1 MTDVANK
8 RAAASTFSSRMY
20 HNSMM
25 FHSIHYIRGSC
36 NANLMENGLLSKC
49 PSFTG
54 IINES
59 RWIWEGITGT
69 TVI

>member
-1 MTDVANK
+1 MTDVAYK

-20 HNSMM
+20 HNSML

-36 NANLMENGLLSKC
+36 NANRMENGLLSKC
-49 PSFTG
+49 TSFVG

-59 RWIWEGITGT
+59 RWIWESLTEA
-69 TVI
+69 TVL